1 MTWVVSENC
10 NSEECVKHNKMTQMI
25 HLGKTEMKMNNG
37 HIYGHMYLIDINLQ
51 NYILGLQPII
61 LVDEITIKDFKVSL
75 VTYYFSMHLLME

>member
-1 MTWVVSENC
+1 
-10 NSEECVKHNKMTQMI
+10 
-25 HLGKTEMKMNNG
+25 MNNG